1 MHNRFFI
8 EEKIETDGK
17 ISGKR
22 IVLES
27 ITSHIK
33 AFRKQTGSEVMLY
46 DGAGTVFS
54 AVITDISKRSTALEL
69 LSLERYTEDGPKIN
83 IFLPLITSHVM
94 DRLIARIC
102 ELEIN
107 ALIPIVTERSIA
119 LKNRK
124 EIDSKMSKWDK
135 ISKGAMIIAGKNFST
150 EVKEPAVL
158 KEAFKSAENFD
169 AKLIAVPNADLPLK
183 KYLETLDSNG
193 KNISNISM
201 GIFIGPEGDF
211 SASELELSKKY
222 GFTHVKLTDYIMSAF
237 TASIYSA
244 SNLICYLH

>member
-17 ISGKR
+17 ISGKK

-33 AFRKQTGSEVMLY
+33 AFRKQTGSKILLY
-46 DGAGTVFS
+46 NGAGTVFS
-54 AVITDISKRSTALEL
+54 AVIIEISKRSVVLEL
-69 LSLERYTEDGPKIN
+69 SSVDIYTENEPKVN
-83 IFLPLITSHVM
+83 IFLPLITSHIM
-94 DRLIARIC
+94 DQLIARIC

-107 ALIPIVTERSIA
+107 AVIPIITERSIV

-135 ISKGAMIIAGKNFST
+135 ISRGAMIIAGKNFST
-150 EVKEPAVL
+150 KVKEPEIL
-158 KEAFKSAENFD
+158 EDAFKAAENYSV
-169 AKLIAVPNADLPLK
+169 KLIAVPKTELYLK
-183 KYLETLDSNG
+183 KYLESFDFS
-193 KNISNISM
+193 KKDISM

-222 GFTHVKLTDYIMSAF
+222 GLTQVKLTDYIMSTF
-237 TASIYSA
+237 TASIYSV

>member
-8 EEKIETDGK
+8 EEKIEADGK
-17 ISGKR
+17 IAGKK

-33 AFRKQTGSEVMLY
+33 AFRKQAGSKILLY

-69 LSLERYTEDGPKIN
+69 LSLHKYTQDGPKIN
-83 IFLPLITSHVM
+83 IFLPLITSHIM
-94 DRLIARIC
+94 DQLIARIC

-107 ALIPIVTERSIA
+107 AVIPVITERSIV

-124 EIDSKMSKWDK
+124 EIDSKMSKRDK

-150 EVKEPAVL
+150 AVKEPAVL
-158 KEAFKSAENFD
+158 KDAFKSVENYGV
-169 AKLIAVPNADLPLK
+169 KLIAVPNAGLYLK
-183 KYLETLDSNG
+183 KYLETFDFN
-193 KNISNISM
+193 KKDISM
-201 GIFIGPEGDF
+201 AIFIGPEGDF
-211 SASELELSKKY
+211 SQSELELSKKY
-222 GFTHVKLTDYIMSAF
+222 GLTAVKLTDYIMSTF
-237 TASIYSA
+237 TASIYSV
-244 SNLICYLH
+244 SNLICYSH

>member
-17 ISGKR
+17 ISGKK

-33 AFRKQTGSEVMLY
+33 AFRKQTGSKILLY
-46 DGAGTVFS
+46 DGAGSVFS
-54 AVITDISKRSTALEL
+54 AVIIEISKRSAVLEL
-69 LSLERYTEDGPKIN
+69 SSVDRYTENGPKVN
-83 IFLPLITSHVM
+83 IFLPLITSHIM
-94 DRLIARIC
+94 DQLIARIC
-102 ELEIN
+102 ELEIS
-107 ALIPIVTERSIA
+107 AVIPVVTERSII

-150 EVKEPAVL
+150 KIKEPETL
-158 KEAFKSAENFD
+158 EYAFKAAENYGV
-169 AKLIAVPNADLPLK
+169 KLIAVPKAELYLK
-183 KYLETLDSNG
+183 KYLESFDFS
-193 KNISNISM
+193 KKDISM

-222 GFTHVKLTDYIMSAF
+222 GLTQVKLTDYVMSTF
-237 TASIYSA
+237 TASIYSV
-244 SNLICYLH
+244 SNLICYSH